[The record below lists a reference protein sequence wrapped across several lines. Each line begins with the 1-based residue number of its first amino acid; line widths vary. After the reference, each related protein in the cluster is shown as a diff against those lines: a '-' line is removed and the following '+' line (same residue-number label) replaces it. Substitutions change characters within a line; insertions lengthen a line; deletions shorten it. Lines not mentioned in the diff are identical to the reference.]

1 MILGALY
8 ELAQREGLVEDPDYE
23 QTSVDFLIRIDDE
36 GGLVTMVPLQDER
49 GKGKRMS
56 VPKRA
61 KRSGTATKPFFLAD
75 NVKYVLGLSQ
85 QASERDA
92 LCNEAFRAQITE
104 AAAAIEDQGLLAV
117 LRFYERFDEN
127 LSALQQHRPQ
137 GEWTGLEQLAFARDR
152 DGAESVHERPTVR
165 DYWRA
170 RRSDAQEKGDR
181 AMCLVTGQVA
191 PVATLHGNIKGV
203 PNISSM
209 GAALVSFNLSAF
221 TSHGLSQGGNAP
233 VSTAVAE
240 GYVTALNW
248 LLERQGER
256 RHRFGVSLGGSGVL
270 VMWTKQKAPELD
282 FLASL
287 LDGTESVAA
296 AEGVRTAIESPWRGL
311 APSEY
316 DETMFYGLTL
326 GGNVARVVVQDW
338 FTSPL
343 GVIKANLRRYF
354 EDLAIGEGEPR
365 PVPIRRLLDA
375 LKSPGR
381 DGGLAPD
388 LSARLMGC
396 ALRGRPFPRQVL
408 VTALQRLRVPADKFD
423 PIRERCALVKAALL
437 RLSPERRISV
447 TLDESNTHPPY
458 LLGRLFAI
466 LERLQGVAQDNLNA
480 TIRDRYYGAAS
491 CTPAVVFPRLL
502 KLSMHHAAKA
512 DERGRWL
519 EKLKGEVMA
528 GLPAQGMPRILN
540 LEEQGVFAIGYYHQR
555 EQFFVKKDA

>member
-1 MILGALY
+1 MILGLLY

-23 QTSVDFLIRIDDE
+23 QANVDFLVRIDDE
-36 GGLVTMVPLQDER
+36 GGLVTLVPLQDER

-61 KRSGTATKPFFLAD
+61 KRAGTATKPFFLAD
-75 NVKYVLGLSQ
+75 NAKYVLGLSM

-92 LCNEAFRAQITE
+92 LCNMAFRTAITE
-104 AAAAIEDQGLLAV
+104 AAGGVEDEGLLAL
-117 LRFYERFDEN
+117 LRFYERFEEN
-127 LSALQQHRPQ
+127 LAALQQHRPRS
-137 GEWTGLEQLAFARDR
+137 EWTGLEQLAFVRDR
-152 DGAESVHERPTVR
+152 DGAQCIHERSAVR
-165 DYWRA
+165 TYWRS
-170 RRSDAQEKGDR
+170 RRGDAQEKVER

-248 LLERQGER
+248 LLERQGDR
-256 RHRFGVSLGGSGVL
+256 RHRYGISLGDGVL

-287 LDGTESVAA
+287 LDGSESVTAT
-296 AEGVRTAIESPWRGL
+296 EGVRKAIESPWRGL
-311 APSEY
+311 EPSEY
-316 DETMFYGLTL
+316 DQTAFYGLIL
-326 GGNVARVVVQDW
+326 GGNVARIVVQDW

-343 GVIKANLRRYF
+343 GIIKANLRRYF
-354 EDLAIGEGEPR
+354 EDLAIGEGEAR
-365 PVPIRRLLDA
+365 PMPIRRLLDA

-381 DGGLAPD
+381 DGGIAPGLA
-388 LSARLMGC
+388 ARLMAC
-396 ALRGRPFPRQVL
+396 ALRGRPFPRQIL
-408 VTALQRLRVPADKFD
+408 VTALQRLRMPTDKFD
-423 PIRERCALVKAALL
+423 PTRERCALIKAALL

-447 TLDESNTHPPY
+447 TLDESITHPPY

-491 CTPAVVFPRLL
+491 CTPAAVFPRLI
-502 KLSMHHAAKA
+502 KLSMHHASKA

-528 GLPAQGMPRILN
+528 GLPAHGMPKILN
-540 LEEQGVFAIGYYHQR
+540 LEEQGMFAIGYYHQR
-555 EQFFVKKDA
+555 ERFFVKKDA